1 MDNPRIR
8 RIRKNSVNNI
18 VKPVIREK
26 RAEIPEQYNEITVEF
41 RDKSKLQFRLYNDG
55 FAYRFILDLP
65 GTIIINNDIADFVFD
80 KESLLTYQ
88 KIIIILTVIMKN
100 LTLSLPLQKWRLM
113 TWETCLL

>member
-1 MDNPRIR
+1 
-8 RIRKNSVNNI
+8 
-18 VKPVIREK
+18 
-26 RAEIPEQYNEITVEF
+26 
-41 RDKSKLQFRLYNDG
+41 LQFRLYNDG

-65 GTIIINNDIADFVFD
+65 GTIIINNDMADFVFD

-88 KIIIILTVIMKN
+88 KDNNNPNSDYEN